1 MSVSR
6 KYWLIGLYFLIS
18 FPLFSQ
24 FSQDMYLEVNLN
36 ETSVNYPFAKIKP
49 SLEIFRVIE
58 KAANDNKIRG
68 IVLNIGS
75 FSDSRDFLWELRSA
89 LEQFKSGGKKI
100 CAFISGA
107 DIDTYCL
114 ASVADK
120 IVMDELGTLSILG
133 YSVGRGYVR
142 HTLEKLGIGVRELRY
157 LEYKSAAESYT
168 RDSMSQADRR
178 QYNDYLDDIFN
189 HTRETLK
196 IARNWTN
203 AEFDAILNNEFIYSA
218 KSAQSRGLVDY
229 IGGRSA
235 VLEAIREIEGASVIF
250 FALYGDSESSLMGTK
265 IPYAPSNAG
274 GLFYKPPIIAFVNA
288 DGQTDM
294 ERGMSAINMSKIIRE
309 LADRS
314 RVKAIVIRINSPGG
328 SAQAADY
335 FAEAVRYAK
344 QKKPVVVTMGEVAA
358 SGGYWAAMYAN
369 HITATP
375 YTITGS
381 IGVIGSWFYDNG
393 LNEKLGFSMETLKRG
408 NHSDLLSGVLFPYR
422 NLTAQEEERYKK
434 YILDIYDI
442 FVTKVSEG
450 RGMEIDKVEAS
461 AQGRVFS
468 GTRALNAGLID
479 SIGGIPDA
487 IRTARALAEIN
498 DNVNVSY
505 EEYPKPTFLEKVLES
520 IPLSS
525 VFSRNVKSRK
535 KAAAQSAVQGA
546 AILEELFLPG
556 VDLRYR
562 LENNG
567 RILPILPLEFMIK

>member
-1 MSVSR
+1 MSVSC
-6 KYWLIGLYFLIS
+6 KYWLIGLFLIIS

-24 FSQDMYLEVNLN
+24 NMYLEVNLN
-36 ETSVNYPFAKIKP
+36 ETSGSNPFAKIKP
-49 SLEIFRVIE
+49 SLDIFRVIE

-75 FSDSRDFLWELRSA
+75 FSGGRDYLWELRSS
-89 LEQFKSGGKKI
+89 LEQFKSEGKKI
-100 CAFISGA
+100 CAFISSAG
-107 DIDTYCL
+107 IDTYCL

-120 IVMDELGTLSILG
+120 IIMDELGTLSILG
-133 YSVGRGYVR
+133 YSVGRGYVQ

-157 LEYKSAAESYT
+157 LEYKSAAETYT

-196 IARNWTN
+196 VARNWTDN
-203 AEFDAILNNEFIYSA
+203 EFDAILNNEFIYSA
-218 KSAQSRGLVDY
+218 KSAQGRGLVDR
-229 IGGRSA
+229 IGGRSE
-235 VLEAIREIEGASVIF
+235 VLEAIREIEGTSVYN
-250 FALYGDSESSLMGTK
+250 FALYGDSETSLMGIKNT
-265 IPYAPSNAG
+265 YSPSKAG
-274 GLFYKPPIIAFVNA
+274 GLFNKPPIIAFVNA

-294 ERGMSAINMSKIIRE
+294 EGGMSAIKMSKIIRE
-309 LADRS
+309 LADKS
-314 RVKAIVIRINSPGG
+314 RVKAIIIKINSPGG

-335 FAEAVRYAK
+335 FAEAVRYAT
-344 QKKPVVVTMGEVAA
+344 QRKPVVVSMGEVAA

-393 LNEKLGFSMETLKRG
+393 LNKKLGFTIETLKRG

-442 FVTKVSEG
+442 FITKVSEG
-450 RGMEIDKVEAS
+450 RGMEIDEVEAS

-479 SIGGIPDA
+479 SIGGIPSA
-487 IRTARALAEIN
+487 LRTARALAEIE
-498 DNVNVSY
+498 DGEKIRY
-505 EEYPKPTFLEKVLES
+505 EEYPKPTFLETVLES

-525 VFSRNVKSRK
+525 VISRNAKSGK
-535 KAAAQSAVQGA
+535 DTAAQGA

-556 VDLRYR
+556 LDLRYR

-567 RILPILPLEFMIK
+567 RIMPILPLDFMVK